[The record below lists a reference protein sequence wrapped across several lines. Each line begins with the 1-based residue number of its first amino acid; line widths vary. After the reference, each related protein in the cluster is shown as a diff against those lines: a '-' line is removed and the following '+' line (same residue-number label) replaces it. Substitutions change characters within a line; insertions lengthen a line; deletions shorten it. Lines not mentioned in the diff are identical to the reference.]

1 MKVLIPGLLLAFSL
15 AACGTTAPDAVASG
29 ADPSLNERFRDPELD
44 VAEFVDRFE
53 GESREIAV
61 NRGALMKRLNIQA
74 GELVAD
80 IGTGTGL
87 FLEPLSRAVGP
98 EGRLWAVDISE
109 GFLDFVGERIEREGL
124 DNVRPV
130 LCDARSTKLPPA
142 SIDVAFICDT
152 YHHFEYPAD
161 TLASLHAALKP
172 GGRLFV
178 VDFERIPGVSSDW
191 ILGHVRAGKE
201 VFKAEI
207 EAAGFGF
214 AVEYDVPGLEENYVL
229 GFYRD
234 S

>member
-1 MKVLIPGLLLAFSL
+1 MKLLLSGLLVAAVL
-15 AACGTTAPDAVASG
+15 AACGTTAPG
-29 ADPSLNERFRDPELD
+29 ADPSLNESFRDPELD
-44 VAEFVDRFE
+44 VAEFVERFE

-61 NRGALMKRLNIQA
+61 HGGALMKRLNLSP
-74 GELVAD
+74 GEAVAD

-87 FLEPLSRAVGP
+87 FLAPLSRAVGP
-98 EGRLWAVDISE
+98 EGTLFAVDISE
-109 GFLDFVGERIEREGL
+109 GFLEFVGERIEREGL
-124 DNVRPV
+124 SNVRPV

-142 SIDVAFICDT
+142 SVDVAFICDT

-161 TLASLHAALKP
+161 TLASLHAALRP

-178 VDFERIPGVSSDW
+178 VDFERIPGVSPDW

-207 EAAGFGF
+207 EAAGFSF